1 MLKVFTKPNVDW
13 VMIAAIVPILLAG
26 LITMKGFGPSTD
38 ISRTGDYFFNH
49 QLVWIAIGFT
59 LFFLAA
65 SVDWRFLRSG
75 GLLLFIYVIGVGILF
90 ALLILVTAVRGARA
104 WINFGLFAIEPAEI
118 MKVVLIFIL
127 AKYFSR
133 RHIEIADI
141 KHIIISGIYAA
152 IPLLLI
158 FLQPDMGSAIIFAA
172 IWLGMVLVSG
182 VSKKHLALV
191 LLLVIILFAL
201 AWFYMLAPYQK
212 ARIITF
218 LNPAADPRGTG
229 YNARQSVIAIGSG
242 GIMGRGIGYGVQS
255 RLEFL
260 PEHETDFIFAAFAEE
275 WGLLGVVILFACFG
289 LLFWRILKAAFK
301 GESNFEK
308 LFGIGLFFMILA
320 HFVIHVGMNLGIL
333 PITGI
338 SLPFLSYGGS
348 HTIVLLAALGVL
360 TGMSGYG
367 LAAGGIVRNK
377 DLTLF

>member
-1 MLKVFTKPNVDW
+1 MLKAFTKPNIDW
-13 VMIAAIVPILLAG
+13 VLVAAVVPLLLAG
-26 LITMKGFGPSTD
+26 LVTMKGFGPTEVG
-38 ISRTGDYFFNH
+38 INGDYFFNH
-49 QLVWIAIGFT
+49 QLAWIAVGSV

-65 SVDWRFLRSG
+65 SIDWRLLRNG
-75 GLLLFIYVIGVGILF
+75 GLLLIIYVSGIGILLS
-90 ALLILVTAVRGARA
+90 LLILVSAVRGARA
-104 WINFGLFAIEPAEI
+104 WINVGLFSIEPAEI
-118 MKVVLIFIL
+118 MKIVLIFIL

-133 RHIEIADI
+133 RHIEIAHI
-141 KHIIISGIYAA
+141 KHIIISGIYAG
-152 IPLLLI
+152 IPFLLI
-158 FLQPDMGSAIIFAA
+158 FLQPDMGSAIIFGA

-182 VSKKHLALV
+182 VSKKHLAIV
-191 LLLVIILFAL
+191 LLIMIALFAF
-201 AWFYMLAPYQK
+201 AWLFLLAPYQK
-212 ARIITF
+212 ARIMTF

-242 GIMGRGIGYGVQS
+242 GVMGRGIGYGIQS

-275 WGLLGVVILFACFG
+275 WGLFGVVILFACFG
-289 LLFWRILKAAFK
+289 LLFWRILKAAFR

-320 HFVIHVGMNLGIL
+320 HFIIHVGMNLGIL

-348 HTIVLLAALGVL
+348 HTIALLAGLGVL
-360 TGMSGYG
+360 TGMSNYG
-367 LAAGGIVRNK
+367 LAAGRFTKNR